1 MKYTQFKSLF
11 PSSLIRSVS
20 PALPSEG
27 ILGQKNPIVKEVG
40 FSALAQFDEET
51 WVKPLRR

>member
-40 FSALAQFDEET
+40 FSALAQFDEGT